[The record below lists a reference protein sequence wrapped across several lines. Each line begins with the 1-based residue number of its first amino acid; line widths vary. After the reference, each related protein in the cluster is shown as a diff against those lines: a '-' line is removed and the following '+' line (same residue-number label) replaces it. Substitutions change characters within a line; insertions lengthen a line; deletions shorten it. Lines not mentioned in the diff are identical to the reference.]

1 MSGSGLIKRYM
12 YEDGIA
18 IKIEV
23 ILRWHIGGIL
33 KISH

>member
-18 IKIEV
+18 IKIG
-23 ILRWHIGGIL
+23 IISGGI
-33 KISH
+33 